1 MFSKARWSLTLW
13 FAGALA
19 VILAVIGVAVYGV
32 ARNSLYGQVDSGL
45 SSRAGRDVR
54 PIGEQIVQR
63 IRQGQPIGDLTI
75 AQSFTVGGY
84 FYAVVGSNGNV
95 IASSANVGDLSLA
108 STEDLSAAIK
118 HGDRYVN
125 TQSSEG
131 DDLRV
136 YLLTVTGPRDQPFV
150 LEVGRSTEPEQQ
162 ALRRLVFV
170 LAGGGAGGLVLA
182 VVGGFVV
189 AGRALRPIQTSMERQ
204 RAFIADASHELR
216 TPLALIRAN
225 AEILKREE
233 GRPEKSDIASMDDI
247 ISETDRLSSLVS
259 QMLKLARA
267 DAGGEPSLA
276 AVVDLRPVAAEAV
289 RQMRLLAEP
298 KNIDVQ
304 LTEDGAASVRGDESL
319 LREVF
324 NILLDNSIKYSDTGA
339 TVTVDVRNSGEN
351 VVLTVADTGRG
362 IAPEALPHVF
372 ERFYRSD
379 KARSR
384 EMGGTGLGLAIAKW
398 IVDSHH
404 GSIRLDSTVGEGT
417 TARVEFPAVKNGA
430 A

>member
-1 MFSKARWSLTLW
+1 M
-13 FAGALA
+13 
-19 VILAVIGVAVYGV
+19 
-32 ARNSLYGQVDSGL
+32 
-45 SSRAGRDVR
+45 
-54 PIGEQIVQR
+54 
-63 IRQGQPIGDLTI
+63 
-75 AQSFTVGGY
+75 
-84 FYAVVGSNGNV
+84 
-95 IASSANVGDLSLA
+95 
-108 STEDLSAAIK
+108 
-118 HGDRYVN
+118 
-125 TQSSEG
+125 
-131 DDLRV
+131 
-136 YLLTVTGPRDQPFV
+136 
-150 LEVGRSTEPEQQ
+150 
-162 ALRRLVFV
+162 
-170 LAGGGAGGLVLA
+170 
-182 VVGGFVV
+182 V

-276 AVVDLRPVAAEAV
+276 AVVDLRPIAAEAV

-324 NILLDNSIKYSDTGA
+324 NILLDNSIKYSDNGA
-339 TVTVDVRNSGEN
+339 TVTVDVRNSGDK
-351 VVLTVADTGRG
+351 VVLTVADTGGG
-362 IAPEALPHVF
+362 ISLETLPHVF
-372 ERFYRSD
+372 ERFYRAD

-417 TARVEFPAVKNGA
+417 TARVEFPAAKNGA
-430 A
+430 L